1 MKTVMVETLSAV
13 YTNNAILELDSK
25 GLRRNPSI
33 VFIVERKILSKNC
46 QYALIGATEERQYR
60 VT

>member
-1 MKTVMVETLSAV
+1 MKFAHQNFLGNQSHIGPETESL
-13 YTNNAILELDSK
+13 YCFH
-25 GLRRNPSI
+25 RRMLK
-33 VFIVERKILSKNC
+33 FEQKNC